1 MIRAGVSLGI
11 MLALANLHH
20 QAEIFYSVQGEGVS
34 VGKPS
39 IFIRL
44 AGCNLACAWCDTAYS
59 WNGSVKAVHLS
70 LEEIV
75 NKILQYPC
83 KHLVITGG
91 EPLLQQKALLKLV
104 EMLPEFSF
112 EIETNGSV
120 KPLPELLERVEQVNV
135 SPKLEHSGNFLSKAW
150 NPAALQAFAQSGKA
164 WFKFV
169 VSSES
174 DIVHLLV
181 ESERLGISRS
191 RILLMP
197 QAKTRDELNLSR
209 SRVVNWCLKYNV
221 RFSDRL
227 HISIWGDKKG
237 V

>member
-1 MIRAGVSLGI
+1 MSLGI
-11 MLALANLHH
+11 MLALANLYH
-20 QAEIFYSVQGEGVS
+20 QAEIFYSIQGEGVS

-44 AGCNLACAWCDTAYS
+44 AGCNLACTWCDTAYS
-59 WNGSVKAVHLS
+59 WNGSVKAVYLS
-70 LEEIV
+70 LEELV
-75 NKILQYPC
+75 NKVLQYPC

-91 EPLLQQKALLKLV
+91 EPLLQQKVLLRLGAL
-104 EMLPEFSF
+104 LPEFSF
-112 EIETNGSV
+112 EIETNGTIE
-120 KPLPELLERVEQVNV
+120 PLPELLERVEQINV
-135 SPKLEHSGNFLSKAW
+135 SPKLGHSGNSMEKAW
-150 NPAALQAFAQSGKA
+150 NPSALQALAQSGKA

-174 DIVHLLV
+174 DIIHLLA
-181 ESERLGISRS
+181 EFEHLGISRS

-197 QAKTRDELNLSR
+197 QAKTRDELNSSR
-209 SRVVNWCLKYNV
+209 RQVVDWCLKYNV

>member
-1 MIRAGVSLGI
+1 

-20 QAEIFYSVQGEGVS
+20 QAEIFYSIQGEGVS

-44 AGCNLACAWCDTAYS
+44 AGCNLACTWCDTAYS
-59 WNGSVKAVHLS
+59 WNGSVKAVYLS
-70 LEEIV
+70 LEELV
-75 NKILQYPC
+75 NKVLQYPC

-91 EPLLQQKALLKLV
+91 EPLLQQKVLLRLGAL
-104 EMLPEFSF
+104 LPEFSF
-112 EIETNGSV
+112 EIETNGTIE
-120 KPLPELLERVEQVNV
+120 PLPELLERVEQINV
-135 SPKLEHSGNFLSKAW
+135 SPKLGHSGNSMEKAW
-150 NPAALQAFAQSGKA
+150 NPSALQALAQSGKA

-174 DIVHLLV
+174 DIIHLLD
-181 ESERLGISRS
+181 EFEHLGISRS

-197 QAKTRDELNLSR
+197 QAKTRDELNSSR
-209 SRVVNWCLKYNV
+209 RQVVDWCLKYNV